1 MLFAHVSTIV
11 GAVVFWTSVVQAAPM
26 NQQVMDCEAKCS
38 QRWHFP
44 APAPSVYSSAT
55 KAKAKT
61 TTHTLPTPTYAPSP
75 KYTPE
80 PTSTSVV
87 VPTSTSVVVHDAHV
101 EPSSPTKKHVA
112 AATQT
117 PEPFT
122 STTPAPAPAP
132 TSTPTPA
139 PAPAPSKPDPAPSTS
154 PDIAA
159 YLDPHNA
166 ARAAHGAA
174 PLTWSDELAAAAQK
188 WANGCVFE
196 HSGGKLGPYGE
207 NLAAGSGD
215 YSPQSGVKA
224 WVDEAPEYRSSSPVP
239 SHFTQVVWKGTSQVG
254 CAVASCNLANFD
266 KQFWPVK
273 FHVCEY
279 SSAGNVIGQFAQ
291 NVQA

>member
-1 MLFAHVSTIV
+1 MLFAHVSTIA

-38 QRWHFP
+38 QRWYFP

-55 KAKAKT
+55 KAKKT
-61 TTHTLPTPTYAPSP
+61 TTHTLPTPTYTPPP

-87 VPTSTSVVVHDAHV
+87 VPTSTSVVVHNAHV
-101 EPSSPTKKHVA
+101 EPSSSIKEHVA

-132 TSTPTPA
+132 TPTPA

-159 YLDPHNA
+159 YLAPHHA

-215 YSPQSGVKA
+215 YSPASGVKA
-224 WVDEAPEYRSSSPVP
+224 WVDEAPEYQSSSPVP
-239 SHFTQVVWKGTSQVG
+239 SHFTQVVWKATSQVG